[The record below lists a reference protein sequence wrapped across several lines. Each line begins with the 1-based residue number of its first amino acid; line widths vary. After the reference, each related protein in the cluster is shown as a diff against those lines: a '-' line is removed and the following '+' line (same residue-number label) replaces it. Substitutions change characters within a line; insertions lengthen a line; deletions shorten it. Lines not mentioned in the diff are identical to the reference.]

1 MPLQAGLYHAVGPAP
16 TSGFSRTESLG
27 EPVIVEVLDRGS
39 PAHET
44 RLHRQ
49 SGSHGDVAEH
59 GPAIVFVKGMGVGA
73 EVGFENVE
81 VPVIVEIADP
91 EPQAALLLAI
101 LVERHSGLEAA
112 LGERAVVVIAE
123 EQAGRCIACHV
134 NVRAAVAVEIGG
146 GGV

>member
-1 MPLQAGLYHAVGPAP
+1 
-16 TSGFSRTESLG
+16 
-27 EPVIVEVLDRGS
+27 
-39 PAHET
+39 
-44 RLHRQ
+44 
-49 SGSHGDVAEH
+49 
-59 GPAIVFVKGMGVGA
+59 MGVGA